1 MAHRSIADTDDTRDG
16 HCCSFE
22 TTRYLHHD
30 PKSPEWLVFGRHF
43 NLLVDRFGSIA
54 SVRSERRVAL
64 HFNVRAEHHR
74 ALHDLIDT

>member
-1 MAHRSIADTDDTRDG
+1 MAHSSIADTDDRRDG

-30 PKSPEWLVFGRHF
+30 PKSPGWLLFGSHF
-43 NLLVDRFGSIA
+43 NPLVDRFGWIA

-64 HFNVRAEHHR
+64 HFNGRAKHHR
-74 ALHDLIDT
+74 ALHDLVDT